1 MLPAITFRCR
11 ALPACPSENSEGS
24 TLEKE
29 NKPSAVFREWTPGD
43 GWRVGVPAWR
53 RRILTLLLET
63 YKRQPL
69 SVVSASGPGYSG
81 AEVARRHY
89 GHSERT
95 QEQARGSSELKR
107 ERVYYT
113 CVYLSVF
120 GSIRLSAC
128 LPVCLSVFIVWR
140 SPQTSHRRRRRR
152 RRRRLPLPLRRSW
165 TLRQS
170 SPACPRGHHAK
181 GSP

>member
-29 NKPSAVFREWTPGD
+29 NKPSGVFREWTPGD

-107 ERVYYT
+107 ERLLHMCLSIGLWIYT
-113 CVYLSVF
+113 
-120 GSIRLSAC
+120 SICLSAC
-128 LPVCLSVFIVWR
+128 LPVCL
-140 SPQTSHRRRRRR
+140 HR
-152 RRRRLPLPLRRSW
+152 LEKPPN
-165 TLRQS
+165 QS
-170 SPACPRGHHAK
+170 SPPSSSSSSS
-181 GSP
+181 SP

>member
-29 NKPSAVFREWTPGD
+29 NKPSGVFREWTPGD

-107 ERVYYT
+107 GASTTHVFIYRSLDLYVY
-113 CVYLSVF
+113 
-120 GSIRLSAC
+120 
-128 LPVCLSVFIVWR
+128 LPVCLFVFIVWR

-152 RRRRLPLPLRRSW
+152 RRLPLPLPLRRSW